1 MIFKGSIE
9 DFIYI
14 IIGVIWLIFSI
25 YKGSQKK
32 KNAAKPAAEPQPE
45 KKESSS
51 IFDNFLENLMKEE
64 EEQGVP
70 YEQVKIKE
78 EDKPPSVSEYKEP
91 ETQEVFSYDDMA
103 VENSYDYDVESNY
116 LKPDQVYN
124 KPSVQPETKLQD
136 ELRTHLKPTTRK
148 PRFDLRKAVI
158 YSEILNRR
166 YF

>member
-14 IIGVIWLIFSI
+14 IIGIIWLVFSI

-32 KNAAKPAAEPQPE
+32 KKAGKPAAEPQPA

-70 YEQVKIKE
+70 YEQVEIKK
-78 EDKPPSVSEYKEP
+78 DNKPPSVAEPNEMESEK
-91 ETQEVFSYDDMA
+91 VFSYDDMA
-103 VENSYDYDVESNY
+103 VENSFDYDVESNY
-116 LKPDQVYN
+116 LKPDQVYD
-124 KPSVQPETKLQD
+124 KPSAQPETKLQE
-136 ELRTHLKPTTRK
+136 ELRTHLKPTKKK